1 MTFITKPKLHHPK
14 LPTNALGFTRR
25 DYEGTVSTLCAGCGH
40 DSISAAI
47 VQACFELDL
56 QPHRIAKLSGIGCS
70 SKTPTYFLGQSHG
83 FNSVHGRMPSVLTGA
98 NLANRDL
105 IYLGVSGDGDSA
117 SIGLGQF
124 AHSIR
129 RGVNMV
135 YIVENNGVYGL
146 TKGQFSAT
154 SDKGSKSKRG
164 VANHDSAIDMV
175 SMALQLGATYVAR
188 SFSGDKTQL
197 VPLIKG
203 AIAHE
208 GAAFIDCISP
218 CVAFNNHVGSTKSFD
233 FVREH
238 NDAVNRLDVMT
249 SRAPITAEY
258 APGEVEAVTQHD
270 GSVLFLR
277 KLHAD
282 YDPHDRVHAM
292 NYLQE
297 RGAVGEIVTGLL
309 YVDAEPED
317 LHANLGTV
325 ATPLNQLDEKA
336 LIPGAAAL
344 EKFNAALR

>member
-1 MTFITKPKLHHPK
+1 MTYLAKPKFHHPK
-14 LPTNALGFTRR
+14 LPTNKLGFTRR
-25 DYEGTVSTLCAGCGH
+25 DYEGAVSTLCAGCGH

-47 VQACFELDL
+47 IQACFELAL
-56 QPHRIAKLSGIGCS
+56 PPHRIAKLSGIGCS

-154 SDKGSKSKRG
+154 SDKGSKSKKG
-164 VANHDSAIDMV
+164 AINSDAPIDMIG
-175 SMALQLGATYVAR
+175 MALQLGATFVAR
-188 SFSGDKTQL
+188 SFSGDKAQL
-197 VPLIKG
+197 VPLIRA
-203 AIAHE
+203 AILHQ

-218 CVAFNNHVGSTKSFD
+218 CVAFNNHLGSTKSFD

-238 NDAVNRLDVMT
+238 NEAVNRLDVIEG
-249 SRAPITAEY
+249 REEITADY
-258 APGEVEAVTQHD
+258 APGTVEMVTQHD
-270 GSVLFLR
+270 GSMLRLR
-277 KLHAD
+277 KLAPD
-282 YDPHDRVHAM
+282 YDANDRIAALTYLGQRHA
-292 NYLQE
+292 
-297 RGAVGEIVTGLL
+297 AGEVVTGLL
-309 YVDAEPED
+309 YVDPEPQD
-317 LHANLGTV
+317 LHAYSNTV
-325 ATPLNQLDEKA
+325 ETPLNALDTA
-336 LIPGAAAL
+336 DLVPGAAAL
-344 EKFNAALR
+344 QKLNASLR